1 MERLTVPTFMAA
13 NPATPAPTRQ
23 QREWL
28 LAALRDADRLLPEGI
43 APRSLDLMRERK
55 WITTAPA
62 ADENSGL
69 RNRLTDH
76 GYFALLSI
84 PKANALM
91 SVLVSQEPGRIETA
105 VQERTL
111 ASLVREGLVTMLTRR
126 GEQDPDQEQHPYITN
141 LGRRLIGL
149 PEVDETPASEYLIAA
164 LAEHGITAHVR
175 AERAEYGNTQVAY
188 RRKNVEAL
196 FYRTIWNPGHYNH
209 SATHPAWMHDKPWTG
224 VINQGGHYLEKNLPN
239 GLGLK
244 EESARMA
251 AAFAAWLD
259 SRDDSAFQD

>member
-1 MERLTVPTFMAA
+1 VPTFMAA
-13 NPATPAPTRQ
+13 KPATPAPTRQ
-23 QREWL
+23 QRKWL

-43 APRSLDLMRERK
+43 TSRSLDFMHGHK

-62 ADENSGL
+62 ADENSGQ
-69 RNRLTDH
+69 RHRLTAQ
-76 GYFALLSI
+76 GSFALLSI

-149 PEVDETPASEYLIAA
+149 AEVDETPACEYLIAA
-164 LAEHGITAHVR
+164 LAEHGITATVEHD
-175 AERAEYGNTQVAY
+175 EDGNTQVAY
-188 RRKNVEAL
+188 RQGNVEAL
-196 FYRTIWNPGHYNH
+196 FYRTIWNPGHYTH
-209 SATHPAWMHDKPWTG
+209 SATHPAWMHDKPWYG
-224 VINQGGHYLEKNLPN
+224 FVDHGGDYLEKNLPN
-239 GLGLK
+239 GLDLK
-244 EESARMA
+244 EESGRMA
-251 AAFAAWLD
+251 AAFAAWLG
-259 SRDDSAFQD
+259 SRDDSAFQE